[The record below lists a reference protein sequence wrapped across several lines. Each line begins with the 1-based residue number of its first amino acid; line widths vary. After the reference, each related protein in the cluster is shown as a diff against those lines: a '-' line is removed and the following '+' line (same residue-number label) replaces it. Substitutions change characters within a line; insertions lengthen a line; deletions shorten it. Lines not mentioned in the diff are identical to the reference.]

1 MAGLTF
7 LRNFSFEDAP
17 ILLAVLGLLAEPDV
31 ESADLLSCRIV
42 VAAGATGSV
51 GAVVIAAE
59 VVVAAIA
66 AVAVAVADAPSSR
79 R

>member
-1 MAGLTF
+1 M
-7 LRNFSFEDAP
+7 
-17 ILLAVLGLLAEPDV
+17 LAEPDV